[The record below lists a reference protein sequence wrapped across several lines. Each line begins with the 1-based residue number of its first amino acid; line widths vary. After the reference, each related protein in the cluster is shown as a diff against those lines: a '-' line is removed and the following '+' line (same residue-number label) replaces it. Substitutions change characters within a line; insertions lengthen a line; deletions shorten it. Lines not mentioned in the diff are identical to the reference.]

1 MSMHSREGLEYS
13 DIKTFTS
20 TANYKKDLNAFEARL
35 MELLPL
41 PSFLLTLE
49 EYNQIPEPQLKNFHH
64 REVSKIKGVNNMGL
78 IKYKSGSGRI
88 YNKKFSEYC
97 CSGQGFMIWIAI
109 LIILGAVIYLT
120 TKYLLPII

>member
-88 YNKKFSEYC
+88 YNK
-97 CSGQGFMIWIAI
+97 
-109 LIILGAVIYLT
+109 
-120 TKYLLPII
+120 